1 MNLRQLTRPSKLG
14 VIAKYILGDPTADAL
29 PRIALSRPSF
39 LAPDRCVQALCR
51 SVGQSNRLHPP

>member
-29 PRIALSRPSF
+29 LRIAHFRPSF
-39 LAPDRCVQALCR
+39 LTPDQMCPSALPQR
-51 SVGQSNRLHPP
+51 WAKQ